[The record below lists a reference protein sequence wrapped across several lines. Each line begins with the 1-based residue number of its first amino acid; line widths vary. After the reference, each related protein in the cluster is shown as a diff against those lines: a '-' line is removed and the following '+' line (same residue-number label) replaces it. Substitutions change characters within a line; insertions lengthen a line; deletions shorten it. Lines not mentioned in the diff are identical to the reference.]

1 LAPGSTKSLK
11 TELYSSSGS
20 SNTYLVAAS
29 KPDLVVSLT
38 LPSTPSGVNVVT
50 PLDGR

>member
-1 LAPGSTKSLK
+1 
-11 TELYSSSGS
+11 LYPSPGS
-20 SNTYLVAAS
+20 SNTNLITSS

-38 LPSTPSGVNVVT
+38 LPSTPSGVNVVS